1 MTRLQKELKTIRE
14 TESKGD
20 DVGWSA
26 GPVDEQNLFKWEGF
40 LFGPTDTPFQ
50 GGVFKISIIFSPEY
64 PIKPPSV
71 KFVTVPYH
79 PNVYANGD
87 ICLDILKD
95 QWTPALQI
103 DQLLQSIRSLLT
115 DPNPNSPA
123 NAEAAQMYSRD
134 RARYDEKIRKMVAAA
149 NGAGSS
155 GSGGGGSGGGS
166 AGGNNGSTSSST
178 SAFGRALF

>member
-1 MTRLQKELKTIRE
+1 MASKRAMTRLQKELKTIRE

-26 GPVDEQNLFKWEGF
+26 GPVDESNLFKWEGF
-40 LFGPTDTPFQ
+40 LFGPADTPFQ
-50 GGVFKISIIFSPEY
+50 GGVFKISIVFSPEY

-79 PNVYANGD
+79 PNVYTSGD

-134 RARYDEKIRKMVAAA
+134 RARYDDKIRKMVAAA
-149 NGAGSS
+149 NGGGSS
-155 GSGGGGSGGGS
+155 NSSGVAS
-166 AGGNNGSTSSST
+166 ASFSST
-178 SAFGRALF
+178 SASGRDLF